1 MRIHSWNDR
10 LTRPRP
16 LSGTGTGTAGG
27 VTAPGFLRRVWARL
41 FKRPEATMFHRCLA
55 VHLHFAAASSALA

>member
-1 MRIHSWNDR
+1 MRTSEWNDR
-10 LTRPRP
+10 PARYQA

-27 VTAPGFLRRVWARL
+27 ITAPGLLRRAWARL

-55 VHLHFAAASSALA
+55 VHMHFAAASSALA